1 MTGYANMEMNNST
14 ALGRRLQSKFYEQGY
29 GTLADKTRARV
40 LVDRAEQK
48 RNMPAKKKNT
58 RANTRTATR
67 EERVMDAI
75 KKTSG
80 RRIEVKTLETKDN
93 IQSYRKKTPFPM
105 TAVMM
110 TLIFGMV
117 LAFVVHSSVRI
128 NEANAQLSELQ
139 AGIALQ
145 NAELRALEIEL
156 ETKNDLRVI
165 ENIAVNE
172 LGMIKKENIDKEY
185 ISTSEEDSVVL
196 AADGEE
202 EQEEKNTTLLSAFSD
217 RFGQL
222 AEYFR

>member
-1 MTGYANMEMNNST
+1 MTGYANMEMNTPNS
-14 ALGRRLQSKFYEQGY
+14 LGRRLQSRFYERGY
-29 GTLADKTRARV
+29 GTLADTTRARV

-48 RNMPAKKKNT
+48 RNMPPKKKNT
-58 RANTRTATR
+58 RANNRTVTR

-75 KKTSG
+75 IKTSG
-80 RRIEVKTLETKDN
+80 RRIEVKTLETKEN
-93 IQSYRKKTPFPM
+93 TKSYRKKTKLPIS
-105 TAVMM
+105 AIMM
-110 TLIFGMV
+110 TLIFGML

-128 NEANAQLSELQ
+128 NEANAELSDLQ

-156 ETKNDLRVI
+156 ESKNDLRVI
-165 ENIAVNE
+165 EDIAVNE

-185 ISTSEEDSVVL
+185 ITLSEEDCVL
-196 AADGEE
+196 LAPED
-202 EQEEKNTTLLSAFSD
+202 EQKQEKAPTLLSAFSD

>member
-1 MTGYANMEMNNST
+1 MTGYANMNNSNS
-14 ALGRRLQSKFYEQGY
+14 LGLRLQSRFYEQGY

-48 RNMPAKKKNT
+48 RNMPPKKKNT
-58 RANTRTATR
+58 RGSVKKATR
-67 EERVMDAI
+67 EERVMNAI
-75 KKTSG
+75 VKTSG
-80 RRIEVKTLETKDN
+80 RRIEVKTLDTKEN
-93 IQSYRKKTPFPM
+93 IPSYRKKTRFPIG
-105 TAVMM
+105 AVM
-110 TLIFGMV
+110 LVLVLCMV

-128 NEANAQLSELQ
+128 NEANSQLSELQ

-156 ETKNDLRVI
+156 ESKNDLRVI
-165 ENIAVNE
+165 EDIAVNE

-185 ISTSEEDSVVL
+185 ITLSEQDNVL
-196 AADGEE
+196 LYNDGEE
-202 EQEEKNTTLLSAFSD
+202 EANESNTLLSAFSD